1 MSCLPT
7 KCEVM
12 SKVHWAVRG
21 HTINDQAIREL
32 PAGAS
37 RIMQEDE
44 GRTGPRRR
52 GQSNEQV
59 HHEPPSKPPT
69 ARIWLTKL
77 GSI

>member
-21 HTINDQAIREL
+21 HTMNDQAIRVL
-32 PAGAS
+32 LAGAS

-44 GRTGPRRR
+44 GRIGAQERRTKQRTGT
-52 GQSNEQV
+52 S
-59 HHEPPSKPPT
+59 
-69 ARIWLTKL
+69 
-77 GSI
+77 